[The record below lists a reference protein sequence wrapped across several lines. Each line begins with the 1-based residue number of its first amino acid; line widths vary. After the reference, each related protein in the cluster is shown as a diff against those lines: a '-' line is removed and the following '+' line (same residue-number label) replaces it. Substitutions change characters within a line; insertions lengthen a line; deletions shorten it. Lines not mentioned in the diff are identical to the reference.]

1 MANITKKLIL
11 QTFSDMLEEMP
22 FDRITV
28 SALVKRSGISHN
40 TFYYHYQDIYALL
53 ETWMEEVIG
62 EPLRMVE
69 QGDGE
74 TALVSFLRSCRNK
87 KRTVYHVLNSISR
100 EQLERFVFSH
110 TDTIILPF
118 IQANDPNHD
127 LDEQK
132 LQCLADFCQ
141 YALLGFFLKYFWSNM
156 AEEPESQAAWVYD
169 ALVSFM
175 RSEMKRMGSG

>member
-1 MANITKKLIL
+1 
-11 QTFSDMLEEMP
+11 MP

-100 EQLERFVFSH
+100 EQLERYCMEKCVNENTVPAILFH
-110 TDTIILPF
+110 TAADQTVPVEHSLLMARALSEKKIPF
-118 IQANDPNHD
+118 EMHIFPAGGHGLALANYITARNENGVV
-127 LDEQK
+127 DEFAQ
-132 LQCLADFCQ
+132 
-141 YALLGFFLKYFWSNM
+141 WTNI
-156 AEEPESQAAWVYD
+156 AWD
-169 ALVSFM
+169 W
-175 RSEMKRMGSG
+175 MKRS